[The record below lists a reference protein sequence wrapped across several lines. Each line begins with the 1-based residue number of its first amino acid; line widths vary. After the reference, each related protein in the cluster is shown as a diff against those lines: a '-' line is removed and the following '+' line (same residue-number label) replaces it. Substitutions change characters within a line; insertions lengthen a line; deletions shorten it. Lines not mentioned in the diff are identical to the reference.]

1 MNEYKDGQMIE
12 NKTKQNKKKSQ
23 ICLVNQIY
31 DNVIFHTVDN
41 SFINKSNE
49 LLLLRCYWN

>member
-12 NKTKQNKKKSQ
+12 NKTKQKKSQ

-31 DNVIFHTVDN
+31 DNVIFHMVDN
-41 SFINKSNE
+41 SFINKSKE

>member
-31 DNVIFHTVDN
+31 DNVIFHMVDN